1 MPRAVLFCNGEI
13 RDTEYHKAL
22 LKADDFIIAVDGG
35 GRYCAKMDV
44 LPSVAIGDFDSLDTE
59 IRTRFVEK
67 NVETVPFPADKDYID
82 MVLGIEEA
90 RKRGYKDILILGAFG
105 GGRADM
111 FIGNLLALANYDE
124 NIVMKD
130 EENEARFLAEE
141 KRLEIQ
147 GSIGS
152 YVSILPLSD
161 TVETDESDGLK
172 YPLGDLVFH
181 RGETRSISNELT
193 KESASVGI
201 RKGSALV
208 MMHTR

>member
-1 MPRAVLFCNGEI
+1 MARAVLFCNGEI
-13 RDTEYHKAL
+13 KNIEYHKTL
-22 LKADDFIIAVDGG
+22 LEADDFIIAVDGG
-35 GRYCAKMDV
+35 GRYCMKMDV
-44 LPSVAIGDFDSLDTE
+44 LPSVAIGDFDSLDAE
-59 IRTRFVEK
+59 IRTYFIEK

-130 EENEARFLAEE
+130 EKNEARFLAEG

>member
-1 MPRAVLFCNGEI
+1 
-13 RDTEYHKAL
+13 
-22 LKADDFIIAVDGG
+22 
-35 GRYCAKMDV
+35 
-44 LPSVAIGDFDSLDTE
+44 
-59 IRTRFVEK
+59 
-67 NVETVPFPADKDYID
+67 
-82 MVLGIEEA
+82 
-90 RKRGYKDILILGAFG
+90 
-105 GGRADM
+105 
-111 FIGNLLALANYDE
+111 
-124 NIVMKD
+124 MKD

>member
-1 MPRAVLFCNGEI
+1 
-13 RDTEYHKAL
+13 
-22 LKADDFIIAVDGG
+22 
-35 GRYCAKMDV
+35 
-44 LPSVAIGDFDSLDTE
+44 
-59 IRTRFVEK
+59 
-67 NVETVPFPADKDYID
+67 

-130 EENEARFLAEE
+130 EENEARFLAEG

-152 YVSILPLSD
+152 YISILPLSD